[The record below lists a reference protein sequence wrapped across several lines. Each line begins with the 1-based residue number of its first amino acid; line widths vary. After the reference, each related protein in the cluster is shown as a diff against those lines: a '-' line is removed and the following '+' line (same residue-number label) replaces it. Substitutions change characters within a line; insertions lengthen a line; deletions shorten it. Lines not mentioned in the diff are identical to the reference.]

1 MSSTKSNSSEI
12 PENRSRKTVEPDDYL
27 TEDPVLSEQQY
38 VCISFLKPSSVDKKK
53 RKDITVCGIKIR
65 GVYAT
70 EEEARK
76 RADYLVKMD
85 PYHNIYV
92 GNVGKWL
99 PFEDNPEKAKDS
111 NYMNSELNRLMKAY
125 NKQQDEAKMFHEL
138 RKQDETRKATEEANK
153 KKIKNEKQKK
163 TEMLNKLDH
172 QEDENIKQTVEQ
184 ENVDNVDNV
193 ENVENVDNSDL
204 DNLKDVSEQQKLEL
218 DQEKEEINRSI
229 NKIRELERELDA
241 RVKEM
246 EREQNKN

>member
-1 MSSTKSNSSEI
+1 MSSTILNISEI
-12 PENRSRKTVEPDDYL
+12 PEDKQKKTVKPIDYL

-70 EEEARK
+70 EEEAKK

-99 PFEDNPEKAKDS
+99 PFEDNPEKAKDN

-125 NKQQDEAKMFHEL
+125 NQQQDEAKMYHEL
-138 RKQDETRKATEEANK
+138 RKQDETKKATEETNE
-153 KKIKNEKQKK
+153 KKIKNERKK
-163 TEMLNKLDH
+163 KAEMLDKLDNL
-172 QEDENIKQTVEQ
+172 EDTVKETVDHDDIKIVES
-184 ENVDNVDNV
+184 
-193 ENVENVDNSDL
+193 SDL
-204 DNLKDVSEQQKLEL
+204 DKLKEVSEQQKLEL
-218 DQEKEEINRSI
+218 DQEKEEINKSI
-229 NKIRELERELDA
+229 NKIRELERELDT

>member
-1 MSSTKSNSSEI
+1 MSSTKFNSSDI
-12 PENRSRKTVEPDDYL
+12 PEERPKKIVEPIDYL

-76 RADYLVKMD
+76 RADYLVKTD

-111 NYMNSELNRLMKAY
+111 NYMNSELNKLMKAY
-125 NKQQDEAKMFHEL
+125 NQQQDEAKMYHEL
-138 RKQDETRKATEEANK
+138 RKQEETKKATEEATK
-153 KKIKNEKQKK
+153 RKIKNEKKKK
-163 TEMLNKLDH
+163 TEMLDKID
-172 QEDENIKQTVEQ
+172 QDEKTDIQII
-184 ENVDNVDNV
+184 ENP
-193 ENVENVDNSDL
+193 DL
-204 DNLKDVSEQQKLEL
+204 DKLKEVSEQQKLEL
-218 DQEKEEINRSI
+218 DQEKEEINKSI

-241 RVKEM
+241 RVREM

>member
-1 MSSTKSNSSEI
+1 MSSTISNSSEI
-12 PENRSRKTVEPDDYL
+12 PEDKQKKTVKPIDYL

-70 EEEARK
+70 EEEAKK

-92 GNVGKWL
+92 GNIGKWL
-99 PFEDNPEKAKDS
+99 PFEDNPEKAKDN

-125 NKQQDEAKMFHEL
+125 NQQQDEAKMYHEL
-138 RKQDETRKATEEANK
+138 RKQDETKKATEETNE
-153 KKIKNEKQKK
+153 KKIKNERKK
-163 TEMLNKLDH
+163 KAEMLDKLDNL
-172 QEDENIKQTVEQ
+172 EDTVKETVEH
-184 ENVDNVDNV
+184 DDIKIV
-193 ENVENVDNSDL
+193 ESSDL
-204 DNLKDVSEQQKLEL
+204 DKLKEVSEQQKLEL
-218 DQEKEEINRSI
+218 DQEKEEINKSI
-229 NKIRELERELDA
+229 NKIRELERELDT

>member
-12 PENRSRKTVEPDDYL
+12 PEERPKKTVEPIDYL

-76 RADYLVKMD
+76 RADYLVKTD

-99 PFEDNPEKAKDS
+99 PFEDNPEKAKDN

-125 NKQQDEAKMFHEL
+125 NQQQDEAKMYHEL
-138 RKQDETRKATEEANK
+138 RKQEEIKKTTEEATK
-153 KKIKNEKQKK
+153 KKIKNEKKKK
-163 TEMLNKLDH
+163 TEMLDKLDNP
-172 QEDENIKQTVEQ
+172 EDDTIKI
-184 ENVDNVDNV
+184 VDNP
-193 ENVENVDNSDL
+193 DL
-204 DNLKDVSEQQKLEL
+204 DILKEASEQQKSEL
-218 DQEKEEINRSI
+218 DQEKEEINKSI

-241 RVKEM
+241 RVREM
-246 EREQNKN
+246 EKDQNNN

>member
-12 PENRSRKTVEPDDYL
+12 QEEILKKTVKPIDYL
-27 TEDPVLSEQQY
+27 TEDPILSEQQY

-70 EEEARK
+70 EEEAKR

-125 NKQQDEAKMFHEL
+125 NQQQDEAKMYHEL

-153 KKIKNEKQKK
+153 KKIKNDKKKK
-163 TEMLNKLDH
+163 TEMLDKLDNPEENDN
-172 QEDENIKQTVEQ
+172 EDTKQTVQ
-184 ENVDNVDNV
+184 TDDIQIVNNP
-193 ENVENVDNSDL
+193 DL
-204 DNLKDVSEQQKLEL
+204 DNLKEVSEQQKLEL
-218 DQEKEEINRSI
+218 EQEKEEINRSI

>member
-1 MSSTKSNSSEI
+1 MSSIKSNSSEI

-70 EEEARK
+70 EEEAKK

-138 RKQDETRKATEEANK
+138 RKQDETRKAAEEANK
-153 KKIKNEKQKK
+153 KKIKNEKKKK
-163 TEMLNKLDH
+163 TEMLDKLDH
-172 QEDENIKQTVEQ
+172 PEDENIKQTVENEQ
-184 ENVDNVDNV
+184 
-193 ENVENVDNSDL
+193 ENVDNSDL

>member
-1 MSSTKSNSSEI
+1 MSSNISNSSLI
-12 PENRSRKTVEPDDYL
+12 PVDKKKKTVKPIDYL

-70 EEEARK
+70 EEEAKK

-99 PFEDNPEKAKDS
+99 PFEDNPEKAKDN

-125 NKQQDEAKMFHEL
+125 NQQQDEAKMYHEL
-138 RKQDETRKATEEANK
+138 RKQDETKKATEETNE
-153 KKIKNEKQKK
+153 KKIKNERKK
-163 TEMLNKLDH
+163 KAEMLDKLDNL
-172 QEDENIKQTVEQ
+172 EDTVKETVEH
-184 ENVDNVDNV
+184 DDIKIV
-193 ENVENVDNSDL
+193 ESSDL
-204 DNLKDVSEQQKLEL
+204 DKLKEVSEQQKLEL
-218 DQEKEEINRSI
+218 DQEKEEINKSI
-229 NKIRELERELDA
+229 NKIRELERELDT

>member
-1 MSSTKSNSSEI
+1 MSNTKSNSSEI

-70 EEEARK
+70 EEEAKK

-163 TEMLNKLDH
+163 TEMLDKLDH
-172 QEDENIKQTVEQ
+172 PEDENIKQTVENEQ
-184 ENVDNVDNV
+184 
-193 ENVENVDNSDL
+193 ENVDNSDL
-204 DNLKDVSEQQKLEL
+204 DNLKNVSEQQKLEL